1 MSNSSDVEAAP
12 SGSFATRRPVAILMV
27 FLAAVVFGFF
37 SYGRLPVQLMPDLSY
52 PTVTVRTAH
61 PGAAPEEVENDIS
74 RPLESALGVIGGLRR
89 IHSVSRA
96 GLSDVVL
103 EFDWGTEMSDAV
115 QDTLEKLDLV
125 QLPRDADRPL
135 ILRFDPTLD
144 PVLELSLATGRTD
157 VPPEEELRRLR
168 RLAERQVKRELEPI
182 PGVAAVRVR
191 GGLEEEIQ
199 VLLDAGRLRQ
209 VGLGVGDVV
218 ARLQEENVNLAGGS
232 ILEGRTEYMVRTLNE
247 YGGLE
252 QVAST
257 IVARKDGRDL
267 RVSDVG
273 TVVRAHADR
282 RMATRT
288 DGADSVQIEIFK
300 EADANIVAL
309 AARVRAA
316 VGSLAPKAQDGDEGQ
331 GLSGTGLAGRL
342 ESDESARLSVV
353 ADRSVF
359 IESSIAEVRQ
369 TAVLGGLLAIAI
381 LFVFLR
387 NVKSTLIVA
396 LSIPISLLITF
407 APLNLAGLSLNIMS
421 LGGLAL
427 GIGML
432 VDSSIVTLE
441 SIYRCREE
449 GDGVVAATVRGVR
462 EVRSAV
468 AASIFTSIAVFLPM
482 VFVEGVAGQ
491 AFADLGLAVVLA
503 LLVSLAVALWFIPM
517 LASRQGLQAEGSSA
531 VRSPGLESLRRFR
544 EDRRSLTG
552 LRRRLLA
559 PWHALRLALAFP
571 LELLG
576 RTLVGL
582 LRLGAL
588 AVKRWLAP
596 AAAGALRLVAW
607 LPLKLSELVLGGLSR
622 AYPALLRTA
631 LDHPVVMLVAM
642 IGCGALTLHALN
654 QLDAELLPEVHQG
667 EFTVEVALP
676 VGTALE
682 RTEGALA
689 PIERAIL
696 EEVPGIESL
705 ILTFGYDPENARR
718 SDEGE
723 HSARFKVLLEPS
735 RDAEAAEREA
745 VANLRRR
752 FAEVPDLQARV
763 VRPVLFSFRTP
774 IEVEVH
780 GDDLVQLRRMAD
792 AVAAEMQAMP
802 ELADVESSLRRGA
815 PEVQILQD
823 RELLLRYGLNVR
835 QVAERV
841 RDEVRGRTATRLNEG
856 DQQVPIVV
864 RLREEDRASVED
876 IRELVVNP
884 GSERSITLA
893 AIASVGLGEGP
904 SEVRRVDGNRVAVVS
919 AGIGDA
925 SLEEA
930 VTAIERRLHSSIDWP
945 ANMSFLVSGQNEE
958 WTRSRSSLALALGL
972 SVFLVFVIMAAQFE
986 SLLHPLIIM
995 ASIPLSFLGSFAV
1008 LWALGISLSVVVLL
1022 GLIMLAGI
1030 VVNNA
1035 IVLVDYANRLR
1046 ARGLPLREALV
1057 TAGSVRLRP
1066 ILMTT
1071 ATTVLGLL
1079 PMALGL
1085 GDGAEIRT
1093 PMALTVIS
1101 GLVVSTAL
1109 TLVFVPVL
1117 YAIAESLRERGLG
1130 LLGLSATSAPPAAE
1144 AEALAP

>member
-1 MSNSSDVEAAP
+1 MNQNSDAEAAP
-12 SGSFATRRPVAILMV
+12 EGSFATRRPVAILMV
-27 FLAAVVFGFF
+27 FLAAGVFGFF

-103 EFDWGTEMSDAV
+103 EFSWGTEMSDAV

-125 QLPRDADRPL
+125 QLPREAERPL

-144 PVLELSLATGRTD
+144 PVLELSLATNR
-157 VPPEEELRRLR
+157 PEAPTEAELRRLR
-168 RLAERQVKRELEPI
+168 RLAESQVKRELEPI

-199 VLLDAGRLRQ
+199 VLLDAGRLRR
-209 VGLGVGDVV
+209 VGLSVSDVV
-218 ARLQEENVNLAGGS
+218 TRLQEENVNLAGGS

-252 QVAST
+252 QIAST

-282 RMATRT
+282 QMATRT

-316 VGSLAPKAQDGDEGQ
+316 VGSLSIGDG
-331 GLSGTGLAGRL
+331 GTTAGDKTPGSGLAGRL
-342 ESDESARLSVV
+342 EENEAALLSIV

-369 TAVLGGLLAIAI
+369 TAILGGLLAIAV

-387 NVKSTLIVA
+387 NIKSTVIIA

-449 GDGVVAATVRGVR
+449 GDDVVTATVRGVR

-517 LASRQGLQAEGSSA
+517 LASRQGLQGGEDADATTGA
-531 VRSPGLESLRRFR
+531 AGLASLRDFR
-544 EDRRSLTG
+544 EARSASTG
-552 LRRRLLA
+552 MRRRLLA
-559 PWHALRLALAFP
+559 PWHVLRLVLALP

-576 RTLVGL
+576 RALVGL
-582 LRLGAL
+582 VRLGAL
-588 AVKRWLAP
+588 AVSRGLFP
-596 AAAGALRLVAW
+596 AFAAVLRVVAW
-607 LPLKLSELVLGGLSR
+607 LPLKIAESVLGGLNR
-622 AYPALLRTA
+622 AYPVLLKGA
-631 LDHPVVMLVAM
+631 LDHPLIVLAAML
-642 IGCGALTLHALN
+642 GCGWLTVTAMN
-654 QLDAELLPEVHQG
+654 GLDAELLPQVHQG

-682 RTEGALA
+682 RTEAALA

-723 HSARFKVLLEPS
+723 HSARFKVLLERS
-735 RDAEAAEREA
+735 RDPAAAEAEA
-745 VANLRRR
+745 VANLRRL

-774 IEVEVH
+774 IEIEVH
-780 GDDLVQLRRMAD
+780 GDDLIQLRIMAD
-792 AVAAEMQAMP
+792 RVRDELQAMP

-835 QVAERV
+835 QVAEQI

-856 DQQVPIVV
+856 NQQVPIVV
-864 RLREEDRASVED
+864 RLREQDRASVED

-884 GSERSITLA
+884 GAERPIPLS

-904 SEVRRVDGNRVAVVS
+904 SEVRRVDGNRVAIVS
-919 AGIGDA
+919 AGLGNA
-925 SLEEA
+925 SLGEA
-930 VTAIERRLHSSIDWP
+930 VAAIEKRLYSQIDWP

-986 SLLHPLIIM
+986 SLLHP
-995 ASIPLSFLGSFAV
+995 
-1008 LWALGISLSVVVLL
+1008 
-1022 GLIMLAGI
+1022 
-1030 VVNNA
+1030 
-1035 IVLVDYANRLR
+1035 
-1046 ARGLPLREALV
+1046 
-1057 TAGSVRLRP
+1057 
-1066 ILMTT
+1066 
-1071 ATTVLGLL
+1071 
-1079 PMALGL
+1079 
-1085 GDGAEIRT
+1085 
-1093 PMALTVIS
+1093 
-1101 GLVVSTAL
+1101 
-1109 TLVFVPVL
+1109 
-1117 YAIAESLRERGLG
+1117 
-1130 LLGLSATSAPPAAE
+1130 
-1144 AEALAP
+1144 